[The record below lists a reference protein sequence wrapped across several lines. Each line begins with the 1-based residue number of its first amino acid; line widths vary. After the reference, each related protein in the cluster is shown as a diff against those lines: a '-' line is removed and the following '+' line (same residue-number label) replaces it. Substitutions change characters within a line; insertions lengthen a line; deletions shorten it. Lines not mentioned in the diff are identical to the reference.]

1 MKKLILFFLFSF
13 FFLSCEKK
21 SYDVEFLEVGYCRIP
36 NGVELKFIVNEA
48 LSVKNYVVESA
59 NDMTRN
65 YSELVSIES
74 KKSQG
79 QQLYSYKLGMN
90 RPFIY
95 RIKAVHTN
103 KNVQYSKEFLL
114 N

>member
-1 MKKLILFFLFSF
+1 M
-13 FFLSCEKK
+13 
-21 SYDVEFLEVGYCRIP
+21 EVGYCLIP
-36 NGVELKFIVNEA
+36 DGVELKFIVNET
-48 LSVKNYVVESA
+48 LSVEKYVVESA
-59 NDMTRN
+59 TDMTRN

-74 KKSQG
+74 KKSQS

>member
-1 MKKLILFFLFSF
+1 MKKLVLFFLFSLVF
-13 FFLSCEKK
+13 NSCEKK
-21 SYDVEFLEVGYCRIP
+21 SYDVEFLDVGYCLIP
-36 NGVELKFIVNEA
+36 NGVELKFIVNET
-48 LSVKNYVVESA
+48 LSVKKYVVESA
-59 NDMTRN
+59 KDMSRN
-65 YSELVSIES
+65 YTELVSIES

-79 QQLYSYKLGMN
+79 QQLYSHKLGMN

-95 RIKAVHTN
+95 RIKVVHTN

>member
-1 MKKLILFFLFSF
+1 MKYLILLSLF

-21 SYDVEFLEVGYCRIP
+21 SYDIEFLETGYCRIP
-36 NGVELKFIVNEA
+36 DGIELKFIVNETP
-48 LSVKNYVVESA
+48 SVKKYVIESA
-59 NDMTRN
+59 KDMSRN
-65 YSELVSIES
+65 YTELVSIGS

-79 QQLYSYKLGMN
+79 QQLYSHKLGVN
-90 RPFIY
+90 RSYIY

>member
-1 MKKLILFFLFSF
+1 MKYLILLSLF

-21 SYDVEFLEVGYCRIP
+21 SYDIEFLETGYCRIP
-36 NGVELKFIVNEA
+36 DGIELKFIVNETP
-48 LSVKNYVVESA
+48 SVKKYVIESA
-59 NDMTRN
+59 KDMSRN
-65 YSELVSIES
+65 YTELVSIGS

-79 QQLYSYKLGMN
+79 QQLYSHKLGVN
-90 RPFIY
+90 RPYIY

>member
-1 MKKLILFFLFSF
+1 MKRLILFFLFSL
-13 FFLSCEKK
+13 FFLSCEKE
-21 SYDVEFLEVGYCRIP
+21 SFDVVFLDVGYCRIP
-36 NGVELKFIVNEA
+36 NGVELKFIVDET
-48 LSVKNYVVESA
+48 LSVKKYVIESA
-59 NDMTRN
+59 KDMSRN
-65 YSELVSIES
+65 YTELASIES
-74 KKSQG
+74 RKTQG

-103 KNVQYSKEFLL
+103 KKIQFSKEFLL